1 MRPREAYAYTAAT
14 PSYAVQLSTQA
25 LSVTTKADVE
35 SYLWLDRRTISLLSH
50 ATASIA

>member
-14 PSYAVQLSTQA
+14 LSYAVQPSMQA
-25 LSVTTKADVE
+25 PSVTIRADVE
-35 SYLWLDRRTISLLSH
+35 LFLWLDRRTISPPYH